1 MLSICDVIVSQKV
14 PMENESSISLG
25 GQKISVYEKGIKNT
39 ENKSMETTEILD
51 RGTIKKCE
59 LQKGKDM

>member
-1 MLSICDVIVSQKV
+1 
-14 PMENESSISLG
+14 MENESSISLG